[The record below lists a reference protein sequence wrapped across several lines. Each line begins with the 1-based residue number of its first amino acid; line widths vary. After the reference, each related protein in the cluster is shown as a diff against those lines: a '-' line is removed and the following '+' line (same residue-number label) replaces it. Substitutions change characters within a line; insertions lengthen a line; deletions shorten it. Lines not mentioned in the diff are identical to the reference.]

1 MMMCLTIAGIS
12 TSCSGR
18 NAVAKTDSE
27 LRSLVRDFN
36 RKDGFN
42 VVYVN
47 GLLTAIAR
55 SAAGVAMFS
64 EDMDPEART
73 ALKACR
79 DVKGLI
85 VVDYEEASS
94 ADASAFRDGL
104 DRFLKPEHL
113 LLECMDEE
121 DNVKIWASGISDKGV
136 VNGIVIDVDGEA
148 LIYVKGSVD
157 VNELSSLMAD

>member
-85 VVDYEEASS
+85 RGGLVCRR
-94 ADASAFRDGL
+94 FRLPRG
-104 DRFLKPEHL
+104 PEQIPQAGTAPSRMYGRRRQ
-113 LLECMDEE
+113 CE
-121 DNVKIWASGISDKGV
+121 DLGIR
-136 VNGIVIDVDGEA
+136 NQ
-148 LIYVKGSVD
+148 
-157 VNELSSLMAD
+157 